1 MIGQIVSHYKVLEKL
16 GEGGTGVVYKA
27 LDKKLDRVVALKFFH
42 DLLFV
47 TEEQKAF
54 IIKEAQVAAALNH
67 PNIRTIYE
75 IDEADEYLFI
85 SMAFIEGASL
95 KKKLLGGPLSIETGL
110 SIAFQVADG
119 LESAHDSGIIH
130 RNFNSGNILIAD
142 RELTKI
148 LNFGLPPPSI
158 DAEATESGKYVNT
171 TAYLSPEILRCEE
184 ADQRSD
190 VWSWGV
196 VFYEMLTGELP
207 FKGWSQADLIHSI
220 LNDDPVLPSE
230 INSGIPPEIE
240 KIVTRATA
248 KSLQNRYQNIT
259 EIMAE
264 LRATGISR
272 QVAGPIA
279 YFSDQPPPSIAVL
292 AFEDMSPAG
301 DQEYFC
307 DGIAEEIINDLTQ
320 VEGLQVASR
329 TSSFAYKG
337 RREDIRSIG
346 RKLGV
351 NSVLE
356 GSVRR
361 ADSRLRITT
370 QLIGV
375 ADGHHLWSDQYD
387 QELEDVFAIQEEIA
401 QSIVQALK
409 VRLSDSEKRAIKKVS
424 TRSIEAYEFYLR
436 GRQFFYRN
444 KRRYMHYA
452 VEMFSRAIK
461 QDSAYARAYAGKADC
476 HSYLYWYFGGST
488 NDLEQ
493 ARKDSETALS
503 LDPKLSEGHA
513 AKGLAVSLNRRYEEA
528 EKEFNT
534 ALKLNSNLFEAY
546 YFFAISCFLQGRYE
560 KAIEL
565 FKEAGRVNPA
575 DYQSPCYLAFVYKTI
590 GRLDKMKPVLQEA
603 LSKVEQQLALNPDD
617 SRAIYLGG
625 GVLIRMG
632 EKQRA
637 MEWVRRLAATE
648 RDEPYLLYGIA
659 CLYALTE
666 KVEESVYYLKKAV
679 EAGYAHRQY
688 LEKDSDFDSIRE
700 HPGYKALIK
709 NLKEREKDSGPV

>member
-1 MIGQIVSHYKVLEKL
+1 MIGQIVSHYKVLDKL
-16 GEGGTGVVYKA
+16 GEGGTGVIYKA
-27 LDKKLDRVVALKFFH
+27 LDEKLNRIVALKFFH
-42 DLLFV
+42 DQPF
-47 TEEQKAF
+47 TNEEQKAF
-54 IIKEAQVAAALNH
+54 LTREAQAAAALNH

-75 IDEADEYLFI
+75 INETGKYLFM

-95 KKKLLGGPLSIETGL
+95 KKKLLDGPFNLETAV
-110 SIAFQVADG
+110 SIAYQLADG
-119 LESAHDSGIIH
+119 LEIAHKNGIIH
-130 RNFNSGNILIAD
+130 RNLNCGNVLIAD
-142 RELTKI
+142 RGLAKI
-148 LNFGLPPPSI
+148 LNFGLPSTSLEI
-158 DAEATESGKYVNT
+158 ETTVSGRFVNP
-171 TAYLSPEILRCEE
+171 TAYLSPELLRSEE
-184 ADQRSD
+184 AVQRTD

-207 FKGWSQADLIHSI
+207 FKGGSQENLTHAI
-220 LNDDPVLPSE
+220 LNDEPPLPSE
-230 INSGIPPEIE
+230 INNGIPSKLDRI
-240 KIVTRATA
+240 IAGATA
-248 KSLQNRYQNIT
+248 KTMQDRYQSFT
-259 EIMAE
+259 QIMTE
-264 LRATGISR
+264 LRATGISPPDT
-272 QVAGPIA
+272 GPVEELPKQT
-279 YFSDQPPPSIAVL
+279 SPSIAVL

-307 DGIAEEIINDLTQ
+307 VGIAEEIINDLTQ

-351 NSVLE
+351 KSILE

-375 ADGHHLWSDQYD
+375 ADGHHLWSEQYD
-387 QELEDVFAIQEEIA
+387 RQLEDVFAVQEEIA
-401 QSIVQALK
+401 QSIALALK
-409 VRLSDSEKRAIKKVS
+409 VRLSDSEKRAIEKVP

-444 KRRYMHYA
+444 KRSYMQYA

-461 QDSAYARAYAGKADC
+461 QDPTYARAYAGKADC

-503 LDPKLSEGHA
+503 LDPKLPEGHA
-513 AKGLAVSLNRRYEEA
+513 AKGLAVSLSRRYEEA

-534 ALKLNSNLFEAY
+534 ALELNSNLFEAY
-546 YFFAISCFLQGRYE
+546 YFYAINCFLQGRYE

-565 FKEAGRVNPA
+565 FKEAGRVNPE

-590 GRLDKMKPVLQEA
+590 GQLDKMKPILQEA

-632 EKQRA
+632 EKQKA

-709 NLKEREKDSGPV
+709 DLKERETDSGPV